1 MTAAWMAQSSGRR
14 LIAILRRM
22 GKFGLTIPLV
32 CASLCAQT
40 IPLSEYKERREHL
53 RKSIEGSTLV
63 LFGEADDG
71 LGDTRDGFFQEPN
84 VLYLTGWNEP
94 GAILLMDSKSE
105 ILLLPA
111 RNQKKEIFMGRLA
124 APGDEGLAAR
134 TGFTTVLAAE
144 SFESQLSKM
153 LETSAKVLTLESHPQ
168 ADKLKTLLAMRK
180 VGDATAI
187 IAKLR
192 AVKSKAEVAMLQRS
206 IDVTLDAHRAAWK
219 RVRGGLYEY
228 QIATTMTAAYSEA
241 GCERNA
247 YPPIVGSGKNSTIL
261 HYFKNTRRMD
271 AGEVLLMDVGAE
283 CSGYAADV
291 TRTVPINGKFT
302 PRQREIYAI
311 VLGAQN
317 AAIAAVKPG
326 ITFSKTDP
334 NSLYKIA
341 MDYINSHGKDLH
353 GEPLGKYFTHG
364 LGHHVGLDVHDPQS
378 SDLPLMEGAVVT
390 IEPGVY
396 IPEEGFGVRIEDM
409 VLVTANGGK
418 LLSGALPREAKEI
431 ERSLAGVKK

>member
-1 MTAAWMAQSSGRR
+1 MDKFALSII
-14 LIAILRRM
+14 LIS
-22 GKFGLTIPLV
+22 V
-32 CASLCAQT
+32 SLCAQT
-40 IPLSEYKERREHL
+40 IPLSEYKERREQL

-63 LFGEADDG
+63 LFSETDEG

-84 VLYLTGWNEP
+84 FLYLTGWSEP
-94 GAILLMDSKSE
+94 GAILLMDTKNE

-111 RNQKKEIFMGRLA
+111 RNAKKEIFMGRLG

-134 TGFTTVLAAE
+134 SGFTTVVAAE
-144 SFESQLSKM
+144 AFESQLFKI
-153 LETSAKVLTLESHPQ
+153 LETSAKVLTLESQPQ
-168 ADKLKTLLAMRK
+168 ADKLKSLLAMRK
-180 VGDATAI
+180 VTDAKAI

-192 AVKSKAEVAMLQRS
+192 AVKSKNELALLQRS

-219 RVRGGLYEY
+219 RMRGGLFEY
-228 QIATTMTAAYSEA
+228 QIATTMTAAYNEA

-302 PRQREIYAI
+302 ARQREIYDI

-334 NSLYKIA
+334 NSLYKVA

-353 GEPLGKYFTHG
+353 GQPLGQYFTHG

-378 SDLPLMEGAVVT
+378 SDLPLVEGSVIT
-390 IEPGVY
+390 IEPGIY
-396 IPEEGFGVRIEDM
+396 IPGEGFGVRIEDM
-409 VLVTANGGK
+409 
-418 LLSGALPREAKEI
+418 LLGTEI
-431 ERSLAGVKK
+431 GSQEGHVRFPPSSAHEP

>member
-1 MTAAWMAQSSGRR
+1 MVKFRLATA
-14 LIAILRRM
+14 
-22 GKFGLTIPLV
+22 LV
-32 CASLCAQT
+32 GVSLCAQT
-40 IPLSEYKERREHL
+40 IPLSEYKDRREHL
-53 RKSIEGSTLV
+53 RKSIEGATLV
-63 LFGEADDG
+63 LFGETDDG

-84 VLYLTGWNEP
+84 FFYLTGWNEP
-94 GAILLMDSKSE
+94 GAILLMDAKNE
-105 ILLLPA
+105 LLLLP
-111 RNQKKEIFMGRLA
+111 RRDPKKELFAGRLA
-124 APGDEGLAAR
+124 APGDDGLAAR
-134 TGFTTVLAAE
+134 TGFTTVLSAE
-144 SFESQLSKM
+144 SFESQLFKM
-153 LETSAKVLTLESHPQ
+153 LETSAKVLTLESHPRTE
-168 ADKLKTLLAMRK
+168 KLKSLLALRK
-180 VGDATAI
+180 VSDATSM

-192 AVKSKAEVAMLQRS
+192 AVKSETELTLLRRS
-206 IDVTLDAHRAAWK
+206 IEITLDAHRAAWK
-219 RVRGGLYEY
+219 RLQGGLYEY
-228 QIATTMTAAYSEA
+228 QIATTMTASYSDA

-271 AGEVLLMDVGAE
+271 SGEVLLMDVGAE
-283 CSGYAADV
+283 CAGYAADI
-291 TRTVPINGKFT
+291 TRTVPVSGKFT
-302 PRQREIYAI
+302 PRQREIYNI

-353 GEPLGKYFTHG
+353 GQSLGQYFTHG
-364 LGHHVGLDVHDPQS
+364 LGHHIGLDVHDPQS
-378 SDLPLMEGAVVT
+378 SDLPLMEGAVIT
-390 IEPGVY
+390 IEPGIY

-431 ERSLAGVKK
+431 ERALAKSH

>member
-1 MTAAWMAQSSGRR
+1 MANFAIS
-14 LIAILRRM
+14 IA
-22 GKFGLTIPLV
+22 LV
-32 CASLCAQT
+32 GASLCAQT
-40 IPLSEYKERREHL
+40 IPLSEYKERREQL

-63 LFGEADDG
+63 LFGETDDG
-71 LGDTRDGFFQEPN
+71 MGDTRDGFFQESN
-84 VLYLTGWNEP
+84 FLYLTGWNEP
-94 GAILLMDSKSE
+94 GAILLMDLKND

-111 RNQKKEIFMGRLA
+111 RNAKREIFMGRLA

-134 TGFTTVLAAE
+134 SGFSTILAAE
-144 SFESQLSKM
+144 SFETQLFKL
-153 LETSAKVLTLESHPQ
+153 LETSEKILTLESHPRT
-168 ADKLKTLLAMRK
+168 DKLKSMLAMRK
-180 VGDATAI
+180 VGDVTAA

-192 AVKSKAEVAMLQRS
+192 AVKSKNELALLQRS

-219 RVRGGLYEY
+219 RMRGGLYEY
-228 QIATTMTAAYSEA
+228 QIATTITAAYSEA

-291 TRTVPINGKFT
+291 TRTVPINGTFT
-302 PRQREIYAI
+302 PRQREIYNI

-317 AAIAAVKPG
+317 AAIAAVQPG
-326 ITFSKTDP
+326 ITFSKTGA

-341 MDYINSHGKDLH
+341 MDYINGHGKDLH
-353 GEPLGKYFTHG
+353 GQPLGQYFTHG
-364 LGHHVGLDVHDPQS
+364 LGHHVGLDVHDPHS

-390 IEPGVY
+390 LEPGIY

-409 VLVTANGGK
+409 VLVTASGGK

-431 ERSLAGVKK
+431 ERALAKTQ

>member
-1 MTAAWMAQSSGRR
+1 MALPYGRGSACGILLLLCSSLG
-14 LIAILRRM
+14 
-22 GKFGLTIPLV
+22 
-32 CASLCAQT
+32 AQT
-40 IPLSEYKERREHL
+40 IPLSEYKERREQL
-53 RKSIEGSTLV
+53 RKSLEGSALV
-63 LFGEADDG
+63 LFGETDDG

-84 VLYLTGWNEP
+84 FLYLTGWSEP
-94 GAILLMDSKSE
+94 GAILLMDAKNE
-105 ILLLPA
+105 ILLLPN
-111 RNQKKEIFMGRLA
+111 RNEKKELFSGRLA

-134 TGFTTVLAAE
+134 TGFSTILAAE
-144 SFESQLSKM
+144 AFESQMFKM
-153 LETSAKVLTLESHPQ
+153 LESSAKVLTLESHPR
-168 ADKLKTLLAMRK
+168 ADKLKSMLALRK
-180 VGDATAI
+180 VSDVTAA

-192 AVKSKAEVAMLQRS
+192 AVKSKNELALMQHS

-219 RVRGGLYEY
+219 RMRGGLYEY
-228 QIATTMTAAYSEA
+228 QMATTMTAAYSEA

-283 CSGYAADV
+283 CAGYAADV

-302 PRQREIYAI
+302 PRQREIYDI
-311 VLGAQN
+311 VLGAQK

-334 NSLYKIA
+334 NSLYKAA

-378 SDLPLMEGAVVT
+378 SDLPLVEGAVVT
-390 IEPGVY
+390 IEPGIY

-418 LLSGALPREAKEI
+418 LLSGALPREARDI
-431 ERSLAGVKK
+431 ERALATGKQ

>member
-1 MTAAWMAQSSGRR
+1 MARFALSIT
-14 LIAILRRM
+14 LI
-22 GKFGLTIPLV
+22 GV
-32 CASLCAQT
+32 SLCAQT
-40 IPLSEYKERREHL
+40 IPLSEYKERREQL
-53 RKSIEGSTLV
+53 RKSLEGATLV
-63 LFGEADDG
+63 LFGENDDG
-71 LGDTRDGFFQEPN
+71 LGDTRDGFFQESN
-84 VLYLTGWNEP
+84 FLYLTGWNEP
-94 GAILLMDSKSE
+94 GAILLIDARNE
-105 ILLLPA
+105 ILLLPV
-111 RNQKKEIFMGRLA
+111 RNPKKEIFMGRLA

-134 TGFTTVLAAE
+134 TGFTTVLAVEA
-144 SFESQLSKM
+144 FESQLFKL

-168 ADKLKTLLAMRK
+168 AGKLKTLLAMRK
-180 VGDATAI
+180 LSDAAAL

-192 AVKSKAEVAMLQRS
+192 AVKSKTELALLQRS

-228 QIATTMTAAYSEA
+228 QIATTITAAYSEA

-261 HYFKNTRRMD
+261 HYFKNTRRID
-271 AGEVLLMDVGAE
+271 AGEVLLMDAGAE

-302 PRQREIYAI
+302 PRQREIYDV

-326 ITFSKTDP
+326 ITFSKTDS

-341 MDYINSHGKDLH
+341 MDYINAHGKDLH
-353 GEPLGKYFTHG
+353 GQPLGPYFTHG
-364 LGHHVGLDVHDPQS
+364 LGHHIGLDVHDPQS
-378 SDLPLMEGAVVT
+378 SDLPLVEGSVVT
-390 IEPGVY
+390 IEPGIY

-418 LLSGALPREAKEI
+418 LLSGALPRDAKEI
-431 ERSLAGVKK
+431 ERTLAK